1 MVTRVETWRPL
12 AFEAFRD
19 YRMTVAAVSGPG
31 MQVIKRLLAGEP
43 VTQESSGLSKIEWG
57 SQCRFLVA
65 TRPRTTAPQ
74 RLLGVSR
81 SESAVQAREALPE
94 PPLSYT
100 ALTRAACP

>member
-31 MQVIKRLLAGEP
+31 MQVIKRLLAGET

-57 SQCRFLVA
+57 ELMQV
-65 TRPRTTAPQ
+65 
-74 RLLGVSR
+74 LG
-81 SESAVQAREALPE
+81 REA
-94 PPLSYT
+94 T
-100 ALTRAACP
+100 